1 MYQIIK
7 YLSYNK
13 TNLIT
18 FETKS
23 IKQLYMLIIPKNKKK
38 YQKK

>member
-23 IKQLYMLIIPKNKKK
+23 IKKIVYAST
-38 YQKK
+38 